1 LRRFAV
7 IAVAAIVTG
16 IVAGVVIA
24 GSGGD
29 SGTTTHCVP
38 ELTPPPGS
46 IESGSGDTGASG
58 ATGTTGEQTQTTP
71 SQTQTQTT
79 PQQQNGGA
87 GTPPSDTKQ
96 HDVPP
101 PNGSPAQRFEQ
112 FCKNNPGAC

>member
-29 SGTTTHCVP
+29 SGTTTHSVP

-112 FCKNNPGAC
+112 FCKDNPGAC